1 VKKLDGVNHM
11 TKPLGFEKPLGMRDY
26 LPDLLWKQRQIEEK
40 LHRCM
45 LHWGYQEILTPT
57 LEYYDTVGEASAT
70 HDSKLFKLL
79 DKQGRTLVLR
89 PDVTAPIARV
99 ASSLLKDEPRP
110 LRLMYNTNVFR
121 AQEKEAG
128 RNAEFTQAGVEL
140 IGDPS
145 VEADAEVIA
154 LAVACLKEAGLE
166 EFKIAIGHV
175 GFIEGLLEEVVP
187 EKSDRDQLKERLH
200 NSDYVGFR
208 QDIEALNI
216 SEDEKQRLR
225 GILKLRG
232 GATRLEDAEALTIN
246 GRARRAVR
254 NLKELW
260 AALQAYD
267 VTDYV
272 MFDLNLLSSLN
283 YYTGILF
290 EGYAANQGFPICGGG
305 RYDDLFK
312 QFGMDNPSTGFAIK
326 MDRLIQSSDL
336 QPTQEK
342 KTIYIRFDQE
352 TRNLAL
358 KRAMLLRKEAIVVTG
373 IGEPSQAFDQIIDF
387 RGGHEDV

>member
-1 VKKLDGVNHM
+1 M

-26 LPDLLWKQRQIEEK
+26 LPDLLVKQRHLESLLK
-40 LHRCM
+40 TCLSR
-45 LHWGYQEILTPT
+45 WGYEEILTPT

-99 ASSLLKDEPRP
+99 ASSLLKDEARP
-110 LRLMYNTNVFR
+110 LRLMYYTSVFR

-128 RNAEFTQAGVEL
+128 RNAEFIQCGVEL
-140 IGDPS
+140 IGDCS
-145 VEADAEVIA
+145 VEGDAEVIA
-154 LAVACLKEAGLE
+154 LAVASLKAAGVQ

-175 GFIEGLLEEVVP
+175 DFIEGLLEEIVI
-187 EKSDRDQLKERLH
+187 EEANRDKLKERLH

-208 QDIEALNI
+208 KDVDQLEIPE
-216 SEDEKQRLR
+216 SEKNRLR

-232 GATRLEDAEALTIN
+232 GVERLADAEALTIN
-246 GRARRAVR
+246 GRARKAVC
-254 NLKELW
+254 NLQQLW

-272 MFDLNLLSSLN
+272 IFDLNLLSSLN

-290 EGYAANQGFPICGGG
+290 EGYAADQGFPICGGG
-305 RYDDLFK
+305 RYDDLLSR
-312 QFGMDNPSTGFAIK
+312 FGVQNPSTGFAIK
-326 MDRLIQSSDL
+326 MDRLL
-336 QPTQEK
+336 QASTVVREPGPK
-342 KTIYIRFDQE
+342 RIYIYYRPE
-352 TRNLAL
+352 TREEAI
-358 KRAMLLRKEAIVVTG
+358 KKAIELRKEAIVVTG
-373 IGEPSQAFDQIIDF
+373 IEAPAVTYDEVIDL
-387 RGGHEDV
+387 RGGGEANV